1 MKGIILHGGHGTRL
15 RPLTHTG
22 PKQLLP
28 IANKPMSEYCLES
41 IKETGITEV
50 AIIIGGTGTN
60 KVREYYENGR
70 KFGVNITYIVQ
81 DEPKG
86 IAHAIK
92 LCQEFVGNEKFLVF
106 LGDNIIQKS
115 INNFVDNFK
124 NSDYDAT
131 VLLCE
136 VDNPSRFGI
145 ADVKDGKILKITEK
159 PKNPISNLAVT
170 GIYLLTPKIFEII
183 DNLKPS
189 WRNEL
194 EITDALDNLLK
205 QNNNISFEKI
215 TDYWK
220 DTGTPD
226 DILHAN
232 AEIIKKHPDFSK
244 QHVVNSTEM
253 NLDHIHISGKIILGE
268 NYDIGKN
275 VSINGPVII
284 GNNCK
289 ILENTVI
296 GPNVSIGDNSII
308 SVTGIENSIIM
319 QNCKI
324 DAFAKIKDS
333 IIANNSEIKDNS
345 LENLVDSRHVPYKIY
360 LLGEGSKIS
369 V

>member
-28 IANKPMSEYCLES
+28 IANKPMSQYCLEAIS
-41 IKETGITEV
+41 ETGITDI
-50 AIIIGGTGTN
+50 AIIIGGVGSN
-60 KVREYYENGR
+60 KVKEYYGNGE
-70 KFGVNITYIVQ
+70 KFGVNITYVKQ

-86 IAHAIK
+86 IAHAIR
-92 LCQEFVGNEKFLVF
+92 LCKEFINNEKFVVF
-106 LGDNIIQKS
+106 VGDNIIQKP
-115 INNFVDNFK
+115 IVNFVENFK
-124 NSDYDAT
+124 KSNYDAT

-145 ADVKDGKILKITEK
+145 ADVENENIVKITEK
-159 PKNPISNLAVT
+159 PKNPKSNLAVT
-170 GIYLLTPKIFEII
+170 GIYLLTPIIFEII

-220 DTGTPD
+220 DTGTPE
-226 DILHAN
+226 DIIHAN
-232 AEIIKKHPDFSK
+232 GEIIKRLIKYSK
-244 QHVVNSTEM
+244 EQTE
-253 NLDHIHISGKIILGE
+253 DHF
-268 NYDIGKN
+268 IGKKTIIEEN

-284 GNNCK
+284 GDNCH
-289 ILENTVI
+289 IYSGSSI
-296 GPNVSIGDNSII
+296 GPNVSVGDNTHV
-308 SVTGIENSIIM
+308 SVSSIENSIIM
-319 QNCKI
+319 KNCKI
-324 DAFAKIKDS
+324 NCSTEIKDS
-333 IIANNSEIKDNS
+333 IIASNSEIKD
-345 LENLVDSRHVPYKIY
+345 ESRSTGVF

-369 V
+369 L